1 MTVTISGN
9 AGIARPLGSA
19 GSPSDVNTSDST
31 TGLYFPASNTVGIS
45 TGGTN
50 ALYIDASQNVGIGTS
65 SPTAKLNVSNTSSF
79 VNVDITSGSG
89 FNAGLNIKAASTFL
103 AGFGT
108 AGNYLGGASATDGIV
123 YTNNNLIFGTN
134 AAERMRI
141 DTSGNL
147 LVGTTAQINGEKLNV
162 TGSTANQITRLYNS
176 NSSPNGL
183 GIFYSTA
190 TPNTVGN
197 SFIYA
202 SDATTYRFIVQSNGG
217 IYNYSANNSN
227 LSDERLKKDI
237 QLSGNYL
244 DKLCAIPVKTFLF
257 NDQTDQ
263 ELNLGVIAQDVLAA
277 APELVDKDGWG
288 EKAPDGT
295 PYMAIYETDLKY
307 AMLKAIQELKAE
319 FDAYKAAHP

>member
-1 MTVTISGN
+1 VTTLTTVTSPSST
-9 AGIARPLGSA
+9 ALTLQSA
-19 GSPSDVNTSDST
+19 GLTTMTLAT
-31 TGLYFPASNTVGIS
+31 TGY
-45 TGGTN
+45 
-50 ALYIDASQNVGIGTS
+50 VGIGTT
-65 SPTAKLNVSNTSSF
+65 SPSYNLDV
-79 VNVDITSGSG
+79 SGSNQTTIARTYSG
-89 FNAGLNIKAASTFL
+89 TTAFTQYIDDSFGGVYLSATAAS
-103 AGFGT
+103 
-108 AGNYLGGASATDGIV
+108 
-123 YTNNNLIFGTN
+123 GTN
-134 AAERMRI
+134 AKFLAFQTYPSGGPVTERMRI
-141 DTSGNL
+141 DSSGNL
-147 LVGTTAQINGEKLNV
+147 LVGTTAQINGERLNV

-307 AMLKAIQELKAE
+307 AMLKAIQELKTLVDAQAAE
-319 FDAYKAAHP
+319 ITALKSKVGA